1 MTRLTLAELRQIAI
15 ANPDFAAANVEAL
28 KGLTASSQSDDV
40 RKLNPRLGSALNDAR
55 DRASTL
61 YGHIRMLAPDLL
73 PMLVRE
79 YPFEQYRID
88 IACVKSKLAIEV
100 NGGRWLPGG
109 GKHGTEEDRCKIRR
123 LALARWRVLEYST
136 EIIANNPL
144 GVIAEIRTALD
155 L

>member
-1 MTRLTLAELRQIAI
+1 MTRLSPAELRQIAI
-15 ANPDFAAANVEAL
+15 DNPDFAARNAEAIRDAL
-28 KGLTASSQSDDV
+28 KRPERDDV
-40 RKLNPRLGSALNDAR
+40 RKLNPGLAPTLNDAR

-73 PMLVRE
+73 PLLVRE

-88 IACVKSKLAIEV
+88 IACVQAKLAIEV

-109 GKHGTEEDRCKIRR
+109 GKHGTEEDRRKIRR
-123 LALARWRVLEYST
+123 LTLAHWRVLEYST

-144 GVIAEIRTALD
+144 GVIDEIRTALA
-155 L
+155 